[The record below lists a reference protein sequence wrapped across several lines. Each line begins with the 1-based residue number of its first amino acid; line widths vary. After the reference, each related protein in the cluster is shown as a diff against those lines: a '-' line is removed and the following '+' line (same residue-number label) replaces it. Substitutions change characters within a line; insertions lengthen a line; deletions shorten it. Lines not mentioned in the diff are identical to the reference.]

1 MSSQRRFRPSIAA
14 GVLIAALIGYWT
26 PVRAATINVPADEP
40 TIQDAINAA
49 SAGDVVLVAPGTY
62 AAVAAGG
69 ILIEGAST
77 ATILANIITNNTY
90 LSGDGGGISP
100 HSGRHPVI
108 MNNLI
113 AGNSVTGVFSGSGT
127 PMAAGGEIAMINDSD
142 PLIQQNLI
150 INNDSDIGA
159 DIYFSV
165 PSGSTGP
172 SLINNTIC
180 KFV

>member
-26 PVRAATINVPADEP
+26 PVRAAAINVPADEP

-77 ATILANIITNNTY
+77 ATILSNIITNNTY
-90 LSGDGGGISP
+90 LSGDGAIY
-100 HSGRHPVI
+100 RHI
-108 MNNLI
+108 R
-113 AGNSVTGVFSGSGT
+113 G
-127 PMAAGGEIAMINDSD
+127 D
-142 PLIQQNLI
+142 IQ
-150 INNDSDIGA
+150 
-159 DIYFSV
+159 
-165 PSGSTGP
+165 
-172 SLINNTIC
+172 
-180 KFV
+180 